1 MFRHKGVPVKS
12 LMTWGGQHQ
21 GIVNV
26 PGCTIFDDT
35 DKPNFLC
42 TVTCRYLSALQLLF
56 QWLAPVA
63 TAMCMLLLRSI
74 QKCCFMY
81 GWNSIGHYG
90 SESMCIVALQPSL
103 SCNEVKSELPS
114 IH

>member
-1 MFRHKGVPVKS
+1 MFRHEGVPVKN

-42 TVTCRYLSALQLLF
+42 TVTCRYLSALQLLL
-56 QWLAPVA
+56 QRLAPVA
-63 TAMCMLLLRSI
+63 TAAYMLLLHSI
-74 QKCCFMY
+74 QKFCFMY
-81 GWNSIGHYG
+81 GWNIIGHYA

-103 SCNEVKSELPS
+103 SCKRMKK
-114 IH
+114 